1 MPISIIIG
9 VAIGYFVMPDNKV
22 YILDYLLTSLIVLY
36 IGAGIT
42 IGANRKVFEY
52 IKILG
57 FKVVFISCHFSRK
70 HYRRGYFRI
79 NIKITT
85 KYICNIG

>member
-1 MPISIIIG
+1 MPISIIIR

-22 YILDYLLTSLIVLY
+22 YILDYLLTASLIVLY

-52 IKILG
+52 IMILL
-57 FKVVFISCHFSRK
+57 
-70 HYRRGYFRI
+70 
-79 NIKITT
+79 
-85 KYICNIG
+85 